1 MQQKIRMRR
10 KLFIKIIFIFLIQSF
25 IVCNAQQ
32 KDRKGF
38 AISVNSKIDSL
49 LLTKNEF
56 KNATFGIHSFY
67 PEFEG
72 KLKLKKFKV
81 KYPGRK
87 EIEIDGSKLNEKAIR
102 ELQSLKIGD
111 KIIVYD
117 AVSQNNHVEIFGLM
131 IITIR

>member
-1 MQQKIRMRR
+1 MRKKLAIKI
-10 KLFIKIIFIFLIQSF
+10 LFILLIQSF

-32 KDRKGF
+32 KERKGF

-49 LLTKNEF
+49 QLTKNEF
-56 KNATFGIHSFY
+56 KNATFTIHSFY

-72 KLKLKKFKV
+72 KLTLKKFKV

-87 EIEIDGSKLNEKAIR
+87 EIEIDGSKLNEKAVR
-102 ELQSLKIGD
+102 DLQNVKIGD
-111 KIIVYD
+111 QIIVYD
-117 AVSQNNHVEIFGLM
+117 AVSQNSHIEIFGPM